1 MVYRAFSRKTS
12 FKKYSNVIASTEIN
26 SLKTLES
33 LLNISGFNFLTRY
46 TDSGLVDAQNVTILL
61 IILFILSIKIDVQ
74 RKKMR

>member
-12 FKKYSNVIASTEIN
+12 FKKYSYVIASTEIN

-61 IILFILSIKIDVQ
+61 IILFILSIKFDVQ

>member
-1 MVYRAFSRKTS
+1 MVYRAFYRKTS
-12 FKKYSNVIASTEIN
+12 FKKKSNVIASTEIN

-46 TDSGLVDAQNVTILL
+46 TDSDLVDAQNVTILL

>member
-26 SLKTLES
+26 SLKHWN
-33 LLNISGFNFLTRY
+33 LNISGFNFLTRY

-74 RKKMR
+74 RKKKR

>member
-12 FKKYSNVIASTEIN
+12 FKKYSDVIASTEIN

-61 IILFILSIKIDVQ
+61 IILFTLSIKFDVQ